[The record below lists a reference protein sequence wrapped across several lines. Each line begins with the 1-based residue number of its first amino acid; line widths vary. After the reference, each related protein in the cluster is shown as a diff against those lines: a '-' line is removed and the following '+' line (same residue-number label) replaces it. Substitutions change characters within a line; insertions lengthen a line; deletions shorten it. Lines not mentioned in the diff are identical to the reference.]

1 MGEWLLVLP
10 AWFKVGVS
18 FLGIL
23 LLNRF
28 GLTLGLSILLSSI
41 VLSVWSGAGMAGL
54 YFQLDNFVLPEN
66 YLLPVVI
73 LSLLFLVEVL
83 GKTGRMERTMGA
95 LRGMF
100 KSKKTLFAG
109 LPALIGML
117 PMPGGA
123 LFSAPLVASVDENDE
138 LPVAEKAAINYWF
151 RHIWEYWW
159 PMYPGVILAVRF
171 SGLSFTKY
179 MLLQFPL
186 TIVSLLGGY
195 FFILRKGTATDSAI
209 KLALN
214 SKREDVFSALG
225 PILLL
230 VLTTIM
236 GSSVLSGSGVSKT
249 VSSLLAM
256 LVGIILAI
264 TISLRGKRRAFA
276 QSAGI
281 FRQRNLWLLLLLI
294 ISVQIFSAVLKCPL
308 GNAGNNIVAGMRDEF
323 VSAGIPVFLIIIMVP
338 FISGLVTGIAFGFV
352 GASFPIVFAII
363 GPDPATGVVAAA
375 TVLAYSS
382 GYMGMMLSPLHVC
395 FAVTCEYFGTRMVS
409 VYRYLAGP
417 SLLIFLTGLIL
428 AGLYLTFL

>member
-1 MGEWLLVLP
+1 M
-10 AWFKVGVS
+10 
-18 FLGIL
+18 
-23 LLNRF
+23 
-28 GLTLGLSILLSSI
+28 
-41 VLSVWSGAGMAGL
+41 
-54 YFQLDNFVLPEN
+54 
-66 YLLPVVI
+66 
-73 LSLLFLVEVL
+73 
-83 GKTGRMERTMGA
+83 
-95 LRGMF
+95 
-100 KSKKTLFAG
+100 
-109 LPALIGML
+109 
-117 PMPGGA
+117 
-123 LFSAPLVASVDENDE
+123 
-138 LPVAEKAAINYWF
+138 
-151 RHIWEYWW
+151 
-159 PMYPGVILAVRF
+159 
-171 SGLSFTKY
+171 
-179 MLLQFPL
+179 
-186 TIVSLLGGY
+186 
-195 FFILRKGTATDSAI
+195 
-209 KLALN
+209 ALN